1 MGTAKLPL
9 FFQNKPLFGLDIGTG
24 SVKIMQ
30 IDTSRKKPTVK
41 GYGAAVFDP
50 GCIENG
56 VLINPEPVAAA
67 IKKLIDSGVIG
78 TLNTRRVALSIP
90 ASFTY
95 ARELI
100 LPHLPAKEL
109 PEAINTEAEQY
120 IPRAL
125 DELYIDYTVNERT
138 DKDQHIYTVAAPK
151 NIIDSYVDLT
161 HILGLEPISVTSSLD
176 ATTRLLT
183 TQAKK
188 TEPCV
193 LIDFGTK
200 SADISIFDKYVTVT
214 GTVQA
219 GGDLFTERIMKH
231 LDVSEREA
239 VALKTKYGVAVS
251 GSQADIRTAV
261 APLLQQIIRE
271 VKRMLR
277 YYTDRSGDA
286 DPITHVI
293 TMGGGANMPGINTYI
308 AEQLKLPTDLLD
320 PWQVLDYGRLQPP
333 NVTERTVY
341 LTVAGLALTPPKE
354 VFS

>member
-9 FFQNKPLFGLDIGTG
+9 FYQDKPLFGLDIGTG
-24 SVKIMQ
+24 SVKLMQ
-30 IDTSRKKPTVK
+30 IDTSRKKPTVR
-41 GYGAAVFDP
+41 GYGVATFDP
-50 GCIENG
+50 SAIDNG
-56 VLINPEPVAAA
+56 VLVNPEPVAAA
-67 IKKLIDSGVIG
+67 VKKLIDTDIIG

-95 ARELI
+95 ARELA
-100 LPHLPAKEL
+100 LPLLSPKEL

-125 DELYIDYTVNERT
+125 DELYIDYTVNKKT
-138 DKDQHIYTVAAPK
+138 AKDLRVYTVAAPK
-151 NIIDSYVDLT
+151 NIIDSYVDLA
-161 HILGLEPISVTSSLD
+161 HILGLEPVAVTSSLD

-183 TQAKK
+183 TQNKQTA
-188 TEPCV
+188 PCV

-200 SADISIFDKYVTVT
+200 SADISIFDGYIAVT

-231 LDVSEREA
+231 LDISEREA
-239 VALKTKYGVAVS
+239 IALKTKYGVAVS
-251 GSQADIRTAV
+251 NNRADIHTAV

-271 VKRMLR
+271 IKRMLR
-277 YYTDRSGDA
+277 YYAERTGDTSK
-286 DPITHVI
+286 ITHVI
-293 TMGGGANMPGINTYI
+293 TMGGGANMPGINNYI
-308 AEQLKLPTDLLD
+308 AEQLKLPTSLLD
-320 PWQVLDYGRLQPP
+320 PWQVLDYGKLQPP
-333 NVTERTVY
+333 NVTERTIY